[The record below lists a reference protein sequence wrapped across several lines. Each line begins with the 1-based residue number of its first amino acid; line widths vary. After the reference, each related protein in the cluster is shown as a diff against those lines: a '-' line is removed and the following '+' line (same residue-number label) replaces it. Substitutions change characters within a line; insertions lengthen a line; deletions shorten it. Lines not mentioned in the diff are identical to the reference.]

1 MSTRANP
8 QAIEEQRSI
17 LSTHSVLPQPV
28 SYTHSSIHSQAD

>member
-1 MSTRANP
+1 MSTHTDL

-28 SYTHSSIHSQAD
+28 SQTGPYIGRIG